1 MAWLHENREE
11 FFDAVNL
18 AAERFGVLPDVV
30 EKDYYVTMMLRG
42 LSEKLSFVVFKG
54 GTSLSKCHK
63 VINRFSEDIDIT
75 TDMQLTQGQKKKLK
89 TAIVDV
95 TSELGLTISNL
106 DGIRSRAAY
115 NCYRIA
121 YDSVL
126 VITDGSLSAEVKLET
141 SFSEVSFP
149 TVVLPI
155 HSYVG
160 DMMAEEAPGVIDEYG
175 LTLFEMKVQGIN
187 RTLADKVFALC
198 DYYIQGKTTRH
209 SRHVYDIYK
218 LLPLVPQT
226 EEFKK
231 LVREVRTERA
241 KTTICPSAMPGVN
254 IPETLRQII
263 EHEIYRNDYN
273 ALTTR
278 LLEEPIPYD
287 AVIEALKSIA
297 VSDMFVE

>member
-75 TDMQLTQGQKKKLK
+75 TDVQLTQGQKKKLK

-106 DGIRSRAAY
+106 DGIRSRTAY

-160 DMMAEEAPGVIDEYG
+160 DMMAEEAPDVIDEYG

-254 IPETLRQII
+254 VPETLRQII